1 MEVTKLPKPSV
12 ERVALGNSAS
22 RQAVT
27 RVNAEQAPKTTDVG
41 ADPTKV
47 RGRPMSQPC
56 TERLGLRSHRGNGD
70 GMFAQGNVEQHE
82 KPQRWRRVTANR
94 WAKLVMPGGSPKAD
108 ASHRHI
114 HHNGVLC

>member
-27 RVNAEQAPKTTDVG
+27 RVNAEQAPKTNDVG

-82 KPQRWRRVTANR
+82 KPQRRRRVTVNR
-94 WAKLVMPGGSPKAD
+94 QPARDRPGRMGWRRGP
-108 ASHRHI
+108 
-114 HHNGVLC
+114 